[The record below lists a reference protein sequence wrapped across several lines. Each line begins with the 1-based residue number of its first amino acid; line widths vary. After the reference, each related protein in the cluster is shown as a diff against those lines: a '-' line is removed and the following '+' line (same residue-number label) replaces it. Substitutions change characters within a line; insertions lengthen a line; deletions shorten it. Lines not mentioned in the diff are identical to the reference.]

1 MELLLALIYVSFCIA
16 IFKIFRI
23 PVNEWS
29 LSTAVLG
36 GIIGISLTLLV
47 MNYNHPFTANARIY
61 FAVTPILPTVKGRV
75 VEVPVQANAPLKE
88 GDVLFR
94 VDPKPFEYVIAEK
107 KAALAEAEQNVKQ
120 LKASF
125 DQAAAQAE
133 KANAQLQLAE
143 QNYDRQAQLFKSN
156 VVAQATLDTATRNL
170 DVSKQSFAAA
180 KAEEERARL
189 AYTSNIGGVNTAV
202 AKLRAE
208 LADAEFD
215 LEQTTTRAAGPGF
228 VTQVSLRPG
237 MYAIPAQLRTSM
249 FFVNT
254 GPRDRE
260 LGAAFQQN
268 SLQRVKAGDDAEVAF
283 DAVPGRVFK
292 GKVRT
297 VVDAIST
304 GQLGTTVG
312 LIEPETRT
320 TAGRAVAIID
330 VSDEMRDYQIPL
342 GATAQVAIYTEHWHH
357 LALLRKILLRMR
369 SWENYVYFEGHGGG
383 GSGH

>member
-23 PVNEWS
+23 PVNQWS

-75 VEVPVQANAPLKE
+75 VEVPVQPNAPLKE

-94 VDPKPFEYVIAEK
+94 IDPKPFEYVVAEK

-125 DQAAAQAE
+125 DQAAAQAGG
-133 KANAQLQLAE
+133 ANAQLQLAE
-143 QNYDRQAQLFKSN
+143 QNYDRQAQLFKKN
-156 VVAQATLDTATRNL
+156 VASKATFDTATRNL
-170 DVSKQSFAAA
+170 DASKQSFAAA

-254 GPRDRE
+254 GPQDRE

-292 GKVRT
+292 GKVHT

-304 GQLGTTVG
+304 GQLGTTMA

-357 LALLRKILLRMR
+357 LSLLRKVLLRMR
-369 SWENYVYFEGHGGG
+369 RWQNYVFLEGH
-383 GSGH
+383 

>member
-23 PVNEWS
+23 PVNQWS

-75 VEVPVQANAPLKE
+75 VEVPVQTNAPLKE

-94 VDPKPFEYVIAEK
+94 IDPKPFEYVVAQD

-133 KANAQLQLAE
+133 RANAQLQLAE
-143 QNYDRQAQLFKSN
+143 QNYDRQAQLFKAN

-215 LEQTTTRAAGPGF
+215 LEQTTTRATGPGF

-254 GPRDRE
+254 GPQDRE

-357 LALLRKILLRMR
+357 LSLLRKVLLRMR
-369 SWENYVYFEGHGGG
+369 SWQNYVFLEGH
-383 GSGH
+383 

>member
-23 PVNEWS
+23 PVDQWS

-94 VDPKPFEYVIAEK
+94 LDPKPFEYVVAEK

-133 KANAQLQLAE
+133 RANAQLQLAE
-143 QNYDRQAQLFKSN
+143 QNYDRQAQLFKAN

-254 GPRDRE
+254 GPQDRE

-292 GKVRT
+292 GKVHT

-357 LALLRKILLRMR
+357 LSLLRKVLLRMR
-369 SWENYVYFEGHGGG
+369 SWQNYVFLEGH
-383 GSGH
+383 